1 MRKIKSVTMISI
13 VLNAIRIQITEKQI
27 RIAYYLQIT
36 RLMIHSKKCK
46 ISKLL
51 INNKF
56 SKRMQKV

>member
-36 RLMIHSKKCK
+36 RLKIHSKKCK
-46 ISKLL
+46 ISKPF
-51 INNKF
+51 N
-56 SKRMQKV
+56 